1 MGQVKEKLNAVRN
14 ILHLL
19 WHNIGMDA
27 PENHEEIVQY
37 VFEDVNECADPDEWH
52 SGDVAIAFRRWI
64 EAQASENV
72 RDGATLIP
80 VGNVRV
86 ECTNGM
92 VDSKGKVIMYGDTID
107 NVQQLKH
114 VLNDL
119 DDHDQLTLVTCDEHG
134 DEQDHY
140 PMAIDV
146 IGNIRLT
153 DNTIVREVQ
162 FIQRPHEKSETE
174 DYRIGLNFT
183 KVYNELLKTNKR
195 THIAK
200 GMGYS
205 TTTQL
210 ENVLTGSACI
220 STPAIMNLVKNYNVN
235 PSFLYTGLGNLF
247 N

>member
-80 VGNVRV
+80 VT

-107 NVQQLKH
+107 NVQQLRH
-114 VLNDL
+114 IMSDL
-119 DDHDQLTLVTCDEHG
+119 DDHDQLTLVTCDELG
-134 DEQDHY
+134 DEVDHY

-146 IGNIRLT
+146 IDNIRLT

-162 FIQRPHEKSETE
+162 FVQRPNSEPDTRDKQPLVDRVIDEIEKDMVHGDVTVL
-174 DYRIGLNFT
+174 D
-183 KVYNELLKTNKR
+183 ELLLKLPYEILRQALPEDQWKDFPY
-195 THIAK
+195 K
-200 GMGYS
+200 
-205 TTTQL
+205 Q
-210 ENVLTGSACI
+210 
-220 STPAIMNLVKNYNVN
+220 
-235 PSFLYTGLGNLF
+235 
-247 N
+247 